1 LNFARVCNSA
11 ARLEDIVRK
20 PRASAMRGGAE
31 GDSRMGGEGAPVT
44 TGSFDE
50 VIHSWRYWWRSH
62 VIASVDQPQVIADRR
77 EEARLSA
84 RYLFMLAMSA
94 GIAILG
100 LLLSSP
106 AVVIGAMLLSPLM
119 GPIMGLGF
127 ALATGDFAW
136 LKQSVASIAIG
147 TLLGVGLS
155 ALVVFFSPLQT
166 VTAEIAARTRPN
178 LFDLLVALFSALA
191 GAYAMIRGQL
201 GAVVGVAIATAL
213 MPPLAVVGFGIA
225 TLNWTVFSGALMLYF
240 TNLLV
245 IGLTAALMARG
256 YGFQTSLSKHQTR
269 VQTLII
275 VIAFIGLAVPLG
287 FSLRQIAWE
296 ARATRE
302 IRSAV
307 MDPFDERARLSQIDF
322 TWDSD
327 PIRVT
332 ATVLTPQLK
341 SDAEGIA
348 ERTIA
353 RDIGKAVDVVL
364 TQYRVG
370 TSSQAAET
378 AQLASARARQEEA
391 DSQRA
396 EALAERLALISGAR
410 PEDVLIDREHRRAL
424 VAAQVLPGASLA
436 AYRELERR
444 IAATEPEWRIE
455 LKPPA
460 AGLPDVVVSHGKPTS
475 ASTDAVSLIVWAD
488 QRIGTPLVLEGTPA
502 DTDVLA
508 ALLEEKGLSV
518 RRDKSWRHSG
528 RVAVR
533 WAAPD
538 DQAASSSR

>member
-1 LNFARVCNSA
+1 
-11 ARLEDIVRK
+11 
-20 PRASAMRGGAE
+20 MQGGVE
-31 GDSRMGGEGAPVT
+31 GDSVMGGESAPVT
-44 TGSFDE
+44 NGSFEE

-269 VQTLII
+269 LQTLII

-341 SDAEGIA
+341 SDAEEIA
-348 ERTIA
+348 ERTIG

-396 EALAERLALISGAR
+396 EALIERLALISGAR

-460 AGLPDVVVSHGKPTS
+460 APLPDVVVSHGKPTS
-475 ASTDAVSLIVWAD
+475 AGADAVSLIVWAD

-508 ALLEEKGLSV
+508 ALFEEKGLSV

>member
-1 LNFARVCNSA
+1 MASESA
-11 ARLEDIVRK
+11 PATK
-20 PRASAMRGGAE
+20 
-31 GDSRMGGEGAPVT
+31 
-44 TGSFDE
+44 GSFE
-50 VIHSWRYWWRSH
+50 PVIHSWRHWWRNS
-62 VIASVDQPQVIADRR
+62 VTASVDQAKVIADRR
-77 EEARLSA
+77 EDALVSA

-127 ALATGDFAW
+127 ALATGDFPW
-136 LKQSVASIAIG
+136 LRQSVTSIALG
-147 TLLGVGLS
+147 TLLGVALS

-166 VTAEIAARTRPN
+166 VTSEIAARTRPN

-191 GAYAMIRGQL
+191 GAYAMIRGQM

-225 TLNWTVFSGALMLYF
+225 TLNWTVFSGALTLYF

-245 IGLTAALMARG
+245 IGLTAALMARA
-256 YGFQTSLSKHQTR
+256 YGFHTSLSKHQTR
-269 VQTLII
+269 LQTLII
-275 VIAFIGLAVPLG
+275 VIAFIALAVPLG

-296 ARATRE
+296 ARATRD
-302 IRSAV
+302 IRGAV
-307 MDPFDERARLSQIDF
+307 MDPFDGRARLSQIDF
-322 TWDSD
+322 TWDSN

-332 ATVLTPQLK
+332 ATVLTPELK
-341 SDAEGIA
+341 SGAEQIA
-348 ERTIA
+348 ERAIA
-353 RDIGKAVDVVL
+353 RDVGKTVDVVL

-378 AQLASARARQEEA
+378 AQLAAARAQQEEA

-396 EALAERLALISGAR
+396 EALVERLALISGAK
-410 PEDVLIDREHRRAL
+410 PTDVVIDREHRHAL
-424 VAAQVLPGASLA
+424 VTAQPLAGADLA

-460 AGLPDVVVSHGKPTS
+460 RPLPDVGFKDGKPTPDG
-475 ASTDAVSLIVWAD
+475 ATAIALIVWAD
-488 QRIGTPLVLEGTPA
+488 QRIGVPLVIAGTPG
-502 DTDVLA
+502 DTQALA
-508 ALLEEKGLSV
+508 ALLEEKGISV
-518 RRDKSWRHSG
+518 RQEKSG
-528 RVAVR
+528 RRADTVAVR
-533 WAAPD
+533 WTAPD